1 MTFLKC
7 ITDFRVV
14 AELRA
19 PIQLL
24 RIYFDIAQFRSVL
37 QGNMATL
44 NYTTLDV
51 FTTTRYAGNPLAVV
65 KVPAGLSL
73 TQDQK
78 QAVAKEFNYSETVFL
93 HQGTNDAASKA
104 ASNADHSVSTWRI
117 DIFTILS
124 EIPLAGHPVIGTAC
138 SVLGEQASLDDA
150 AGELLRKGAFITK
163 AGPIRLSYD
172 VQQQSAEALLPHD
185 VHVHQQVYPFS
196 ELQKLQPSLSGAEH
210 MRGGSPVVS
219 IVKGMTFVLV
229 DTTDL
234 PTLGSV
240 SPTMSYSIDAVR
252 DADWN
257 VGLIGLYFFS
267 IVGIDAK
274 GASLETSLEATVDVR
289 TRMVES
295 TIGEDPA
302 TGSAACTFASWLAL
316 RDRPPYSTTYYN
328 ITQGVEMGRKSEI
341 GVRVVLGS
349 GTGSD
354 KTISEV
360 WLTGQAIPVMSG
372 QIRL

>member
-1 MTFLKC
+1 
-7 ITDFRVV
+7 
-14 AELRA
+14 
-19 PIQLL
+19 
-24 RIYFDIAQFRSVL
+24 
-37 QGNMATL
+37 MASL
-44 NYTTLDV
+44 DYTTLDV

-65 KVPAGLSL
+65 KVPADLSL

-78 QAVAKEFNYSETVFL
+78 QAIAKEFNYSETVFL
-93 HQGTNDAASKA
+93 HQGTNDISGEAAD
-104 ASNADHSVSTWRI
+104 NADHSVPTWRI
-117 DIFTILS
+117 DIFTIIS

-138 SVLGEQASLDDA
+138 SVLGGQASSDGA
-150 AGELLRKGAFITK
+150 ASESIRRGAFITK

-172 VQQQSAEALLPHD
+172 IEQQSAEALLPHD
-185 VHVHQQVYPFS
+185 VHVHQQVYPFA
-196 ELQKLQPSLSGAEH
+196 ELQKLQPSLSNAKH
-210 MRGGSPVVS
+210 IRAGSPVVS
-219 IVKGMTFVLV
+219 IVKGMAFVLV

-234 PTLGSV
+234 PTLASV
-240 SPTMSYSIDAVR
+240 SPTMNYPIDAVR
-252 DADWN
+252 DADWD
-257 VGLIGLYFFS
+257 VGLTGLYFFS
-267 IVGIDAK
+267 IVAVDAN
-274 GASLETSLEATVDVR
+274 GASFESSPTATVDVR

-316 RDRPPYSTTYYN
+316 RDRPPHSTTYYH

-349 GTGSD
+349 GTGSN

-360 WLTGQAIPVMSG
+360 WLTGQAIPVMTG